1 MSDAV
6 IGPHADLLLEERVD
20 DEVVVYNRTTDSY
33 YTLNATATAV
43 WDLATGEHTFESMV
57 TMLAEQFAVDAADI
71 RDDVAGIVGEFTE
84 AGLLLSGTAPR
95 E

>member
-1 MSDAV
+1 MNDV

-20 DEVVVYNRTTDSY
+20 DELVVYNRATDAY

-43 WDLATGEHTFESMV
+43 WDLATGEHTLQGMV
-57 TMLAEQFAVDAADI
+57 DLLSAHFAVAADEI
-71 RDDVAGIVGEFTE
+71 REDVANIIGDFAD
-84 AGLLLSGTAPR
+84 AGLLESPRAAP

>member
-1 MSDAV
+1 MDDV

-20 DEVVVYNRTTDSY
+20 DEVVVYNRATDAY

-43 WDLATGEHTFESMV
+43 WDLATGEHTLDGV
-57 TMLAEQFAVDAADI
+57 VRVLAEHFAIEPAEI
-71 RDDVAGIVGEFTE
+71 RSDVAAIIEEFST
-84 AGLLLSGTAPR
+84 AGLLQSPPAPDP